1 MRREQCPPAALN
13 CLFCCRIHF
22 IVRQQKISDPLPLVL
37 STSQPNLNQPKPIIC
52 FQHLEPVHLA
62 QVRQG
67 SYVVKDY
74 ESRCQILHLCRSV
87 DQALLSRQVIDPAR
101 QRSGSFQSPV
111 SLFRVPHTMSTCIY
125 EIIIPIVLILTLQAQ
140 FSLYLDGYLQYTIML
155 KSIILLSLLIGKIVN
170 ISVENY
176 NHVCL
181 QD

>member
-1 MRREQCPPAALN
+1 
-13 CLFCCRIHF
+13 
-22 IVRQQKISDPLPLVL
+22 
-37 STSQPNLNQPKPIIC
+37 
-52 FQHLEPVHLA
+52 
-62 QVRQG
+62 
-67 SYVVKDY
+67 
-74 ESRCQILHLCRSV
+74 
-87 DQALLSRQVIDPAR
+87 
-101 QRSGSFQSPV
+101 
-111 SLFRVPHTMSTCIY
+111 MSTCIY